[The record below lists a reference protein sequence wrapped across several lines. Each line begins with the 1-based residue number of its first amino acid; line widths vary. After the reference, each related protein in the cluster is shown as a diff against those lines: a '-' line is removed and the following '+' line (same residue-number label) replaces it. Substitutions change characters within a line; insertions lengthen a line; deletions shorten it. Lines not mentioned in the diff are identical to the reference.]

1 MRTHKNLGQ
10 SLVNARTTLV
20 CARVCARLG
29 LPPAIVKLSA
39 RDSLVNARRRL
50 QTLVPP
56 QCLLPPQDP
65 ARAPLLLPPAR
76 FPAPLTYAAGAG
88 YADRWGPGV
97 RGAARLAAAAGA
109 RKDLLAA

>member
-10 SLVNARTTLV
+10 SLVNARTMLV

-50 QTLVPP
+50 QMLVMRS
-56 QCLLPPQDP
+56 CLRNVSCRPKT
-65 ARAPLLLPPAR
+65 PPAR
-76 FPAPLTYAAGAG
+76 LCYSPP
-88 YADRWGPGV
+88 
-97 RGAARLAAAAGA
+97 ARLPP
-109 RKDLLAA
+109 RL